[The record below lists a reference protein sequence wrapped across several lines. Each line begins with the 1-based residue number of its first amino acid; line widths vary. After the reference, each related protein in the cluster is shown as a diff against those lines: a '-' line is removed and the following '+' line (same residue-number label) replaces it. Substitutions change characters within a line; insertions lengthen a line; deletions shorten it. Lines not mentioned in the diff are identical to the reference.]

1 MREGRESGERE
12 RGERAWERRGRRF
25 KGVRNID
32 DLVRDM
38 KSLNLG
44 GNKLIVNLARYAN
57 ENADAFLTKERPG
70 TGRGGQ
76 VLDED
81 TIEVDPSVNT
91 MSVVVGRA
99 VVARAVDFQVL
110 RKLNV
115 ILREAGFQGVGIQY
129 IGGFSVILT
138 LKDEEAALCE
148 FNGGDEETALR
159 NETMKEVHGAP
170 QQSVVVNEEA
180 IPREQENVRCQELN
194 RGFNFSAPT
203 VDMNVLDKG
212 GPTFVEQ
219 WVNLV
224 GQSSPRPRKRPR
236 CHDATQIEDLLD
248 QGIGPGLKENN
259 ANRDFN
265 LNNSPSGSEM
275 EQVNSSGN
283 LEDGE
288 IGPGDDEVIEEPHPS
303 TMEEE
308 IEGTVEFGKIIG
320 TNLNDVRHLVEQAIR
335 KEGINVV
342 SG

>member
-1 MREGRESGERE
+1 MRMKMLMHSRPRRDLGPAEGVVVE
-12 RGERAWERRGRRF
+12 
-25 KGVRNID
+25 
-32 DLVRDM
+32 
-38 KSLNLG
+38 
-44 GNKLIVNLARYAN
+44 
-57 ENADAFLTKERPG
+57 P
-70 TGRGGQ
+70 RGGGYSNRYIPPEKAGEVKKGFSYTDILLNKSSQ
-76 VLDED
+76 VLDGD

-91 MSVVVGRA
+91 MSAVVGRA

-115 ILREAGFQGVGIQY
+115 NLRKAGFQGVGIQY
-129 IGGFSVILT
+129 IRGFSVILT
-138 LKDEEAALCE
+138 LKDEEAALCMLE
-148 FNGGDEETALR
+148 NSEVWKPWFSKKQNDEGGAW
-159 NETMKEVHGAP
+159 GP

-194 RGFNFSAPT
+194 GGFNFSAPT
-203 VDMNVLDKG
+203 VDRNVLDKG

-236 CHDATQIEDLLD
+236 CHDAAQIEDLLD

-308 IEGTVEFGKIIG
+308 IEGTVEFSKIIG
-320 TNLNDVRHLVEQAIR
+320 TNLNDVRHLVEQVIR

>member
-1 MREGRESGERE
+1 MVGLLALSASR
-12 RGERAWERRGRRF
+12 
-25 KGVRNID
+25 GVRNID
-32 DLVRDM
+32 ELVRDL

-57 ENADAFLTKERPG
+57 ENADAFLTKERPR
-70 TGRGGQ
+70 TGIGGG
-76 VLDED
+76 D

-91 MSVVVGRA
+91 MSAVVGRA

-138 LKDEEAALCE
+138 LKDEEAAL
-148 FNGGDEETALR
+148 F
-159 NETMKEVHGAP
+159 
-170 QQSVVVNEEA
+170 VVNEEA

-194 RGFNFSAPT
+194 GGFNFSAPT

-212 GPTFVEQ
+212 GPTFMAQ

-236 CHDATQIEDLLD
+236 CHDAAQIEDLLD

-259 ANRDFN
+259 AKRDFN

-275 EQVNSSGN
+275 QVNSSGN

>member
-1 MREGRESGERE
+1 MMVTQGR
-12 RGERAWERRGRRF
+12 
-25 KGVRNID
+25 D
-32 DLVRDM
+32 
-38 KSLNLG
+38 LG

-57 ENADAFLTKERPG
+57 ENADAFPTKERPG
-70 TGRGGQ
+70 TGRGGGGRAEGGYSNIYILPEKAGEVKKGFSYTDILLNKSSQ

-91 MSVVVGRA
+91 MSAVVGRA

-138 LKDEEAALCE
+138 LKDEEAAF

-159 NETMKEVHGAP
+159 NEMTKEVHGAP

-194 RGFNFSAPT
+194 GGFNFSAPT
-203 VDMNVLDKG
+203 IDRNVLDKG

-236 CHDATQIEDLLD
+236 SHDAAQIEDLLD

-259 ANRDFN
+259 DNRDFN

-308 IEGTVEFGKIIG
+308 IEGTL
-320 TNLNDVRHLVEQAIR
+320 LNSARSLAPI
-335 KEGINVV
+335 
-342 SG
+342 